1 MADVQ
6 TQIDYPRGLDFEQ
19 VWAALMENREQQKE
33 TDRLLKQNFKA
44 QEETDRLLKNS
55 IKDFNKRFGYLDN
68 RFGDLVECIVS
79 PKILNKFKD
88 LGLEF
93 ETAASNFKVRDHKNE
108 IYLEIDVFLQNTAVA
123 MLVEIKTELKIKYIN
138 EHIARLEKMRKYA
151 DLHNESELKARHVFL
166 GAVAGIVVSSDVK
179 RYALENGLYLIEP
192 SGEDLNITP
201 PDSKH
206 KEW

>member
-6 TQIDYPRGLDFEQ
+6 TQINYPRGLDFEQ
-19 VWAALMENREQQKE
+19 VWAALMENREAQKE
-33 TDRLLKQNFKA
+33 TDRLLK
-44 QEETDRLLKNS
+44 ES

-79 PKILNKFKD
+79 PKILKKFKD

-108 IYLEIDVFLQNTAVA
+108 IYFEIDVFLQNTAAA

-138 EHIARLEKMRKYA
+138 EHIARLEKMRKYV
-151 DLHNESELKARHVFL
+151 DLHKESEPKTPRVFL

-179 RYALENGLYLIEP
+179 KYALENGLYLIEP

-201 PDSKH
+201 PESKH